1 MRPILRKLRGALGTA
16 VTWAVVWALGGF
28 AFATLLYVRVDGV
41 GYGPFLDFAGGAAL
55 TLGLWGL
62 ASGALFSGAL
72 ATIHRRRSL
81 GELKTAR
88 VGLWGGFAGFLG
100 TFVIG
105 ITFGCIESGRGWLDG
120 NGGARVGRGRHGN
133 RCGYSLACPEG
144 SDGDRVERPETG
156 YRSSPDLGARPSDL
170 PSHRSEV
177 AVFSFGRA
185 RRTYVMVRVRAIQ
198 RADKAS
204 FDLRILQRPCGIYSR
219 YWLSQFLGIFTGRSR
234 PGRSHAHDQRA

>member
-88 VGLWGGFAGFLG
+88 VGLLGGFAGFLG

-105 ITFGCIESGRGWLDG
+105 ITLGVSSLGEVGLMATAALVWGAVGMATAVGTVWLAQRGATEIESSG
-120 NGGARVGRGRHGN
+120 
-133 RCGYSLACPEG
+133 P
-144 SDGDRVERPETG
+144 RP
-156 YRSSPDLGARPSDL
+156 
-170 PSHRSEV
+170 
-177 AVFSFGRA
+177 
-185 RRTYVMVRVRAIQ
+185 AIE
-198 RADKAS
+198 AP
-204 FDLRILQRPCGIYSR
+204 RI
-219 YWLSQFLGIFTGRSR
+219 
-234 PGRSHAHDQRA
+234 